1 MDSKATVRL
10 NSSEQQTS
18 VENSSKNQN
27 TMSSTIDLKKI
38 FDDDDHVQDSL
49 FSQPTSSH
57 RSPSIFDN
65 ENDID
70 LFGMRERTEE
80 DEREFLI
87 KTFGKGLFFLFWHDL
102 SHCFFI
108 IIFIFTVI

>member
-1 MDSKATVRL
+1 MDTKATVQL

-18 VENSSKNQN
+18 VENSNKNQN
-27 TMSSTIDLKKI
+27 EMNSTVDLKKI
-38 FDDDDHVQDSL
+38 FDDDNVPDSL
-49 FSQPTSSH
+49 FSQPTSSQ

-80 DEREFLI
+80 EEREFLI
-87 KTFGKGLFFLFWHDL
+87 KTFGKGLIFLFWHNL
-102 SHCFFI
+102 SHWLHH
-108 IIFIFTVI
+108 